1 MLALRHFSTHM
12 YASLREVVEG
22 WRKNI
27 YAGGRH
33 AALGGRAGRRVYPA
47 MLLAIP
53 ILGLAPPVALMLAA
67 AGALSGAWLV
77 WSASVVGVSLLFWAA
92 IYRFM
97 GESVAYALLYPLGLA
112 TLFYIAVGAVFRGQR
127 VEWKDRTYV
136 SS

>member
-1 MLALRHFSTHM
+1 
-12 YASLREVVEG
+12 
-22 WRKNI
+22 
-27 YAGGRH
+27 
-33 AALGGRAGRRVYPA
+33 
-47 MLLAIP
+47 
-53 ILGLAPPVALMLAA
+53 
-67 AGALSGAWLV
+67 V
-77 WSASVVGVSLLFWAA
+77 WSAIVVGVSLLFWAA